1 MSMPAELPP
10 LRLHPGLN
18 PSDFA
23 KIYAEKKI
31 VQIPGIF
38 EPELAKE
45 IERVLQ
51 TLPWRLC
58 YHDPQQGVVQLT
70 NDDLRKL
77 GQQGLNQRM
86 KKVMELATRNYG
98 YCYNTYQMNEAK
110 RDHLDPEH
118 PVHKITE
125 FLNSPEFME
134 FGAEVIG
141 EAGTITNVDCHAT
154 LYTRGSFLTRHIDD
168 GAMHERRC
176 AYTLG
181 FTENWMTDWGGITL
195 FLDKNTDIEEGYLP
209 RWNMLTLFDGR
220 RIHSVS
226 AISAFAGRNRLSVTG
241 WLRND

>member
-58 YHDPQQGVVQLT
+58 YHDPPQGVVQLT

-141 EAGTITNVDCHAT
+141 EAGTITNVA
-154 LYTRGSFLTRHIDD
+154 GSGWRCMSRCCFL
-168 GAMHERRC
+168 
-176 AYTLG
+176 
-181 FTENWMTDWGGITL
+181 
-195 FLDKNTDIEEGYLP
+195 P
-209 RWNMLTLFDGR
+209 
-220 RIHSVS
+220 S
-226 AISAFAGRNRLSVTG
+226 
-241 WLRND
+241 